1 MGAFLL
7 AASFSLYAHTLN
19 YPFHFDD
26 RIFLDDGNVLAAN
39 WSRFL
44 WPPVPRA
51 LVWLSYTL
59 QTAIQP
65 QDPVAFRT
73 LNVTLHGLNAFLVF
87 LLLRDLISRTEVAG
101 LRRLWPALLGAV
113 IFLVHPLQTESDVYQ
128 RSTERAATG
137 VATASLHGQWLLV
150 GCVTRLFF
158 PRNGPWYY
166 RY

>member
-1 MGAFLL
+1 M
-7 AASFSLYAHTLN
+7 
-19 YPFHFDD
+19 
-26 RIFLDDGNVLAAN
+26 LAAN

-87 LLLRDLISRTEVAG
+87 LLLRDLITRTEVAG

-113 IFLVHPLQTESDVYQ
+113 IFLVHPLQTESVIYVYQ
-128 RSTERAATG
+128 RST
-137 VATASLHGQWLLV
+137 LLSSTFFLSALLL
-150 GCVTRLFF
+150 GLQRHPSRL
-158 PRNGPWYY
+158 RQ
-166 RY
+166 